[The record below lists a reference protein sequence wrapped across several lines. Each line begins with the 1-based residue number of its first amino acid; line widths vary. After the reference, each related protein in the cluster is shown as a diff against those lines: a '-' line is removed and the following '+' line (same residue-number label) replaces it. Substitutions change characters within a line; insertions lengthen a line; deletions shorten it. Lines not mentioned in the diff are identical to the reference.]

1 MRYVVAILLLL
12 GAHFSLTA
20 FVPGAAGKALFYWPW
35 AADSKPVLAFL
46 GGSIKGVL
54 TPLFAAVAGVAFLC
68 AFLSL
73 FGWLVPAAWW
83 TPLVLAGS
91 LSSAL
96 LFLMYLGPV
105 AILPLL
111 VDIAL
116 LVGVL
121 VLRWTVASLRG

>member
-1 MRYVVAILLLL
+1 MRYLVAALLLL
-12 GAHFSLTA
+12 SAHFSLTV

-46 GGSIKGVL
+46 GGSLKGVL
-54 TPLFAAVAGVAFLC
+54 TPLFAAVAGAAFLC

-73 FGWLVPAAWW
+73 FGWLVPVAWW

-91 LSSAL
+91 LSSIL
-96 LFLMYLGPV
+96 LFLMYLGPM

-111 VDIAL
+111 LDAAL
-116 LVGVL
+116 LLGL
-121 VLRWTVASLRG
+121 LLLHWTVAGLRG

>member
-20 FVPGAAGKALFYWPW
+20 FVPGAAGKARFYWLW
-35 AADSKPVLAFL
+35 AADSKPALAFL
-46 GGSIKGVL
+46 GGSLKGVL
-54 TPLFAAVAGVAFLC
+54 TPLFAAVAGAAFLC

-73 FGWLVPAAWW
+73 FGWLVPAGWW

-96 LFLMYLGPV
+96 LFLMYLGPM

-111 VDIAL
+111 VDMAL

-121 VLRWTVASLRG
+121 VLRWTVAGLRG